1 METHNSGGHTR
12 VTHARN
18 GINLMLTD
26 EVNLTQRLLP
36 TDITKLQGHRQGRN
50 IGVGGRS
57 PFMIKAIHL
66 ARIEGPTQSIFR
78 ELIVCKFSNLL
89 KLQWTIVHIFMYM
102 FSVSHDY
109 PVHCM
114 FSVYLSIIAAVIQL

>member
-1 METHNSGGHTR
+1 
-12 VTHARN
+12 
-18 GINLMLTD
+18 
-26 EVNLTQRLLP
+26 
-36 TDITKLQGHRQGRN
+36 
-50 IGVGGRS
+50 
-57 PFMIKAIHL
+57 MIKAIHL
-66 ARIEGPTQSIFR
+66 ARIEGPTQNIFR

-114 FSVYLSIIAAVIQL
+114 FSVYLSIIAAVGQAANIISHLVFAGFAHVPG